1 MNLSALDEELFE
13 YEEDNEEYELDL
25 FKLVSTDSNDLNQYL
40 VFSGSNLEWYGMNV
54 AKIEEVVVF
63 NKEVDIATNSDES
76 NVVCGTADIR
86 GAMTTLIYFDD
97 WYGNKRLD
105 DSEYE
110 LIVLANYGG
119 HKLGIIVKEVSTIN
133 IIESKDMTENST
145 NNLKSAFISKVM
157 IETEERICTI
167 YDGDKMLLDV
177 FNSEKPDSKYH
188 YNPLDI
194 KEIKGKVVYF
204 ADDSRF
210 VRNLLEEL
218 FKSLSVAYK
227 IFTDGL
233 ELINHLESHP
243 NEKVDLFITDLEMP
257 QMGGREV
264 ISTIRTN
271 PTYNS
276 ISIFVHTN
284 MSNEAM
290 KTELIEAGGQ
300 KIVTKMDIVNLGHI
314 IITELKNED

>member
-1 MNLSALDEELFE
+1 MNLSTLDDELFA
-13 YEEDNEEYELDL
+13 YEEENEEYELDL

-40 VFSGSNLEWYGMNV
+40 VFSGSNLEWYAMNV
-54 AKIEEVVVF
+54 AKIEEVIVF
-63 NKEVDIATNSDES
+63 NKEVDIATNSDKS

-105 DSEYE
+105 DSEYQ

-119 HKLGIIVKEVSTIN
+119 HKLGIIVKEVSAIN

-145 NNLKSAFISKVM
+145 NNIKSTFISKVM
-157 IETEERICTI
+157 IETDERICTI
-167 YDGDKMLLDV
+167 YDGDQMLLDV
-177 FNSEKPDSKYH
+177 FNAVDPDVKY
-188 YNPLDI
+188 NFNSLDI
-194 KEIKGKVVYF
+194 KEIKDKVVYF
-204 ADDSRF
+204 ADNSRF

-218 FKSLSVAYK
+218 FANLGIIYK
-227 IFTDGL
+227 LFSDGL
-233 ELINHLESHP
+233 ELIKYLESHP

-264 ISTIRTN
+264 ICNIRN
-271 PTYNS
+271 YPVYNDTP
-276 ISIFVHTN
+276 IIVHTN

-290 KTELIEAGGQ
+290 ETELIEAGGQ
-300 KIVTKMDIVNLGHI
+300 KIVSKMDMVKLGHI
-314 IITELKNED
+314 IIEELKS

>member
-1 MNLSALDEELFE
+1 MNSDTLDDELYE
-13 YEEDNEEYELDL
+13 YEDENEEYELDL

-40 VFSGSNLEWYGMNV
+40 VFSGSNLEWYAMNV
-54 AKIEEVVVF
+54 AKIEEVIVF
-63 NKEVDIATNSDES
+63 NKELDIATNNDAS

-86 GAMTTLIYFDD
+86 GMMTTLIYFDD

-110 LIVLANYGG
+110 LIILANYGG

-133 IIESKDMTENST
+133 IIESKNMTENST
-145 NNLKSAFISKVM
+145 NNFKSTFIAKVT

-167 YDGDKMLLDV
+167 YDGDQMLLDV
-177 FNSEKPDSKYH
+177 FNTVKNDAKYNF
-188 YNPLDI
+188 NPLDI
-194 KEIKGKVVYF
+194 KEIEGKVVYF

-218 FKSLSVAYK
+218 FKSLSLAYK
-227 IFTDGL
+227 VFSDGL
-233 ELINHLESHP
+233 ELINYLESHP

-257 QMGGREV
+257 HMGGREV
-264 ISTIRTN
+264 ICNIREY
-271 PTYNS
+271 PIYND
-276 ISIFVHTN
+276 IPILVHTN

-290 KTELIEAGGQ
+290 EIELIEAGGQ
-300 KIVTKMDIVNLGHI
+300 KIVSKMNTVNLGNI
-314 IITELKNED
+314 IIEELIN